1 MAPTMRKII
10 FIALT
15 LIPLLAFSQQQS
27 IIPFFSNSEKWET
40 GQYIGKDNFG
50 NFYSINQNEF
60 KKTSPNQVYFYKNVS
75 LGKIHQVDLQNPLQL
90 VLFYKQFTTA
100 VLLDNQLNE
109 TARINFSE
117 LQTPLNPEAVSLAS
131 QNRLWV
137 YDMLTQKL
145 GLFDIQKSTFQ
156 SITPSFKENVK
167 FYQSDYNYFYWIDT
181 KQNLYVSNLFGK
193 VNFLGHVP
201 DYSQL
206 QVVSPKQILMKIDN
220 GLFLYNL
227 EDESLSPIQL
237 NEKSFS
243 HFSFKDQILSIFT
256 ENEIS
261 QYKITLP

>member
-1 MAPTMRKII
+1 MKKII
-10 FIALT
+10 FIVLG
-15 LIPLLAFSQQQS
+15 LIPLLAFSQQQPL
-27 IIPFFSNSEKWET
+27 IPFFSNAEKWEK

-50 NFYSINQNEF
+50 NFYSINENEF
-60 KKTSPNQVYFYKNVS
+60 KKTSPTQVFFYKNVS

-109 TARINFSE
+109 TASINFSE
-117 LQTPLNPEAVSLAS
+117 LPQPLNPEAVSLAS

-137 YDMLTQKL
+137 YDMLSQKL
-145 GLFDIQKSTFQ
+145 GLFDIQKNTFQ
-156 SITPSFKENVK
+156 TITPSYKENLK

-193 VNFLGHVP
+193 VNFLGQVP
-201 DYSQL
+201 DYLQL
-206 QVVSPKQILMKIDN
+206 QVVSPKQVLLKNDN

-227 EDESLSPIQL
+227 ENQSLSPITL
-237 NEKSFS
+237 NEKSFNR
-243 HFSFKDQILSIFT
+243 FSFKDQILSIFT

>member
-1 MAPTMRKII
+1 MKKLI
-10 FIALT
+10 FILLG
-15 LIPLLAFSQQQS
+15 LIPMLSFSQQPS
-27 IIPFFSNSEKWET
+27 IIPFFSNAEKWEK
-40 GQYIGKDNFG
+40 GYYIGKDNFG
-50 NFYSINQNEF
+50 NFYSINENEF
-60 KKTSPNQVYFYKNVS
+60 KKTSPTQVFFYKNVS

-109 TARINFSE
+109 TVKINFSE
-117 LQTPLNPEAVSLAS
+117 LSQPLNPEAVSLAS

-137 YDMLTQKL
+137 YDILSQKL
-145 GLFDIQKSTFQ
+145 GLFDVQKSTFQ
-156 SITPSFKENVK
+156 PITPPFKENLK

-193 VNFLGHVP
+193 VNFLGQVP
-201 DYSQL
+201 EYSQA
-206 QVVSPKQILMKIDN
+206 QVVSPKQILLKNDN

-227 EDESLSPIQL
+227 EDQSLLPITL
-237 NEKSFS
+237 NEKSFIR
-243 HFSFKDQILSIFT
+243 FSFKDQILSIFT

>member
-1 MAPTMRKII
+1 MKKLI
-10 FIALT
+10 FILLG
-15 LIPLLAFSQQQS
+15 LIPMLGFSQQPS
-27 IIPFFSNSEKWET
+27 IIPFFSNAEKWEK
-40 GQYIGKDNFG
+40 GYYIGKDNFG
-50 NFYSINQNEF
+50 NFYSINENEF
-60 KKTSPNQVYFYKNVS
+60 KKTSPTQVFFYKNVS

-109 TARINFSE
+109 TVKINFSE
-117 LQTPLNPEAVSLAS
+117 LPQPLNPEAVSLAS

-137 YDMLTQKL
+137 YDILSQKL
-145 GLFDIQKSTFQ
+145 GLFDVQKSTFQ
-156 SITPSFKENVK
+156 SITPPFKENLK

-193 VNFLGHVP
+193 VNFLGQVP
-201 DYSQL
+201 EYSQA
-206 QVVSPKQILMKIDN
+206 QVVSPKQILLKNDN

-227 EDESLSPIQL
+227 EDQSLLPITL
-237 NEKSFS
+237 NEKSFIR
-243 HFSFKDQILSIFT
+243 FSFKDQILSIFT

>member
-1 MAPTMRKII
+1 MKKLI
-10 FIALT
+10 FILLG
-15 LIPLLAFSQQQS
+15 LIPVLSFSQQPS
-27 IIPFFSNSEKWET
+27 IIPFFSNAEKW
-40 GQYIGKDNFG
+40 GKGYYIGKDNFG
-50 NFYSINQNEF
+50 NLYSINENEF
-60 KKTSPNQVYFYKNVS
+60 KKTSPTQVFFYKNVS

-109 TARINFSE
+109 TVKINFSE
-117 LQTPLNPEAVSLAS
+117 LPQPLNPEAVSLAS

-137 YDMLTQKL
+137 YDILSQKL
-145 GLFDIQKSTFQ
+145 GLFDVQKNTFQ
-156 SITPSFKENVK
+156 SITPPFKENLK

-193 VNFLGHVP
+193 VNFLGQVP
-201 DYSQL
+201 EYNQA
-206 QVVSPKQILMKIDN
+206 QVVSPKQILLKNDN

-227 EDESLSPIQL
+227 EDQSLLPITL
-237 NEKSFS
+237 NEKSFIR
-243 HFSFKDQILSIFT
+243 FSFKDQILSIFT

>member
-1 MAPTMRKII
+1 MKKII
-10 FIALT
+10 FIVLG
-15 LIPLLAFSQQQS
+15 LIPLLAFSQQPS
-27 IIPFFSNSEKWET
+27 IIPFFSNAEKWET
-40 GQYIGKDNFG
+40 GHYIGKDNFG
-50 NFYSINQNEF
+50 NFYSINENEF
-60 KKTSPNQVYFYKNVS
+60 RKTSPTQVFFYKNVS

-90 VLFYKQFTTA
+90 VLFYKQFTTV

-109 TARINFSE
+109 TAKINFSE
-117 LQTPLNPEAVSLAS
+117 LQQPLNPEAVSLAS

-137 YDMLTQKL
+137 YDMLSQKL
-145 GLFDIQKSTFQ
+145 GLFDIQKNTFQ
-156 SITPSFKENVK
+156 TLTPSFKENLK

-193 VNFLGHVP
+193 VNFLGHIP

-206 QVVSPKQILMKIDN
+206 QVVSPKQVLMKIDN

-227 EDESLSPIQL
+227 EDQTSSPITL
-237 NEKSFS
+237 NEKSFNR
-243 HFSFKDQILSIFT
+243 FSFKDQILSIFT

>member
-1 MAPTMRKII
+1 MKKII
-10 FIALT
+10 FIVLS
-15 LIPLLAFSQQQS
+15 LIPLLAFSQQQPL
-27 IIPFFSNSEKWET
+27 IPFFSNAEKWEK

-50 NFYSINQNEF
+50 NFYSINENEF
-60 KKTSPNQVYFYKNVS
+60 KKTSPTQVFFYKNVS

-117 LQTPLNPEAVSLAS
+117 LPQPLNPEAVSLAS

-137 YDMLTQKL
+137 YDMLSQKL
-145 GLFDIQKSTFQ
+145 GLFDIQKNTFQ
-156 SITPSFKENVK
+156 TITPSYKENLK

-193 VNFLGHVP
+193 VNFLGQVP
-201 DYSQL
+201 DYLQL
-206 QVVSPKQILMKIDN
+206 QVVSPKQVLLKNDN

-227 EDESLSPIQL
+227 ENQSLSPITL
-237 NEKSFS
+237 NEKSFNR
-243 HFSFKDQILSIFT
+243 FSFKDQILSIFT